1 MRGLLIAA
9 WVLGVLGLW
18 GPATAQ
24 QVMVS
29 PGSIVFEGRDRGGE
43 VFVANTGDATATY
56 RIEPTHFV
64 MNEDGVLTEVAGEQ
78 PPDSAVGMLRY
89 SPRQFQL
96 RPGESQTVRLA
107 VRRPAS
113 LAPGEYRAHLKITN
127 LGEVSDRPTIGE
139 QDGTFAR
146 IKLRV
151 TRAIRVVVR
160 HGVSA
165 ADASLAG
172 LSAKKAGAGQ
182 IELSFQLQKASK
194 SSSRGEYV
202 LFARDRS
209 SGTTTETFFH
219 RGVIVYPELATRNVA
234 HLVPTA
240 SLKGAM
246 ELCVSY
252 RNIEGA
258 RKGKSET
265 RCVDPGAP

>member
-1 MRGLLIAA
+1 MRGLLISA

-18 GPATAQ
+18 GPAAAQ

-29 PGSIVFEGRDRGGE
+29 PGSIIFENRDRGGE
-43 VFVANTGDATATY
+43 VFVANTGDTTATY
-56 RIEPTHFV
+56 RIEPARFV
-64 MNEDGVLTEVAGEQ
+64 MNEDGVLTEVTGEQ

-96 RPGESQTVRLA
+96 RPGESQTIRLA
-107 VRRPAS
+107 VRKPAS
-113 LAPGEYRAHLKITN
+113 LAPGEYRAHLKVTN
-127 LGEVSDRPTIGE
+127 LGEVSDRPTVAE
-139 QDGTFAR
+139 PEETFAR

-172 LSAKKAGAGQ
+172 VSAKKAGADQ
-182 IELSFQLQKASK
+182 IELSFQLQKAGG

-209 SGTTTETFFH
+209 SGTTTETFVH
-219 RGVIVYPELATRNVA
+219 RGVIVYPEVATRKVA
-234 HLVPTA
+234 HLIPAA
-240 SLKGAM
+240 SLTGAL

-252 RNIEGA
+252 RNTEGA
-258 RKGKSET
+258 RRGKSET
-265 RCVDPGAP
+265 RCVDPGAL

>member
-1 MRGLLIAA
+1 MRGILISA

-18 GPATAQ
+18 SPATAQ

-29 PGSIVFEGRDRGGE
+29 PGSVIFEGRDRGGE
-43 VFVANTGDATATY
+43 VFVANTGDTTATY
-56 RIEPTHFV
+56 RIEPAHFV
-64 MNEDGVLTEVAGEQ
+64 MNEDGALTEVQGEQ

-96 RPGESQTVRLA
+96 RPGESQTIRLA
-107 VRRPAS
+107 VRKPAS
-113 LAPGEYRAHLKITN
+113 LAPGEYRAHLKVTN
-127 LGEVSDRPTIGE
+127 LGEVSDRPTVAE
-139 QDGTFAR
+139 PDGTFAR

-172 LSAKKAGAGQ
+172 LSAKKAGADQ

-202 LFARDRS
+202 LFARDRG

-219 RGVIVYPELATRNVA
+219 RGVIVYPEVATRNVTHA
-234 HLVPTA
+234 IPTA
-240 SLKGAM
+240 SLQGALD
-246 ELCVSY
+246 LCVSY
-252 RNIEGA
+252 RNTEGA

-265 RCVDPGAP
+265 RCIDPGVL